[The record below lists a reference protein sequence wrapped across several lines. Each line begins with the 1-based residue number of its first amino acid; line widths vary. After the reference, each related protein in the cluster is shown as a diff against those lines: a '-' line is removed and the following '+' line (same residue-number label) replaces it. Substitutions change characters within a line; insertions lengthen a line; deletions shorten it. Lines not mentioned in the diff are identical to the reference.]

1 VDGLGRRYRK
11 QPQGNGQ
18 RAGEEPGQV
27 HDSILCDRRR
37 GQQPHVDC
45 PA

>member
-1 VDGLGRRYRK
+1 V
-11 QPQGNGQ
+11 
-18 RAGEEPGQV
+18 EPGQV
-27 HDSILCDRRR
+27 HDSIVCDRRR